1 MTRVLTRDEM
11 AREVALALHEGW
23 YVNLGIGLPSLV
35 AAHVPP
41 AREVVFH
48 CENGIV
54 GMGPPA
60 APGSEDP
67 NLVDAGKRAVTLARG
82 GAYISHAD
90 SFALIRGG
98 HLDACV
104 LGAYEVAA
112 NGDLANW
119 SLGSNVPAVGGAM
132 DLAIAAKRVLV
143 MTQHSTAD
151 ERPKLVAR
159 TGLPLTA
166 AGVVTLVFTELGVFQ
181 PAGDRFVATALVDG
195 VAVDEVRART
205 GAPLEVSD
213 DCASLPTPAQPDE
226 PAPDEARD
234 LP

>member
-1 MTRVLTRDEM
+1 MTRVLSRDEL
-11 AREVALALHEGW
+11 AREVALVLREGW

-35 AAHVPP
+35 AAHVPRR
-41 AREVVFH
+41 REVVIH

-60 APGSEDP
+60 APGAEDP
-67 NLVDAGKRAVTLARG
+67 NLVDAGKQAVTLAPG

-132 DLAIAAKRVLV
+132 DLAIGAERVLV
-143 MTQHSTAD
+143 MTQHCTAD
-151 ERPKLVAR
+151 GRAKLVHR
-159 TGLPLTA
+159 TSLPLTA
-166 AGVVTLVFTELGVFQ
+166 AGVVTLVFTELGIFR
-181 PAGDRFVATALVDG
+181 PAGDHFVATALVEG
-195 VAVDEVRART
+195 TSVDEVGART
-205 GAPLEVSD
+205 GAPLDLAD
-213 DCASLPTPAQPDE
+213 DCATLPSPIHPDE
-226 PAPDEARD
+226 LGSDDTSEV
-234 LP
+234 L